1 MDSVKEN
8 RRYKRLPLKLSAV
21 CNKVGI
27 DGGVSVLIGET
38 INVSTGG
45 LLAEIGGEDLSV
57 GDTLS
62 IRMTL
67 PPSSGLMER
76 GGRMN
81 AHAKV
86 LRIYHKKD
94 AQSEKYQRYVAMQFC
109 GVPSFS
115 S

>member
-8 RRYKRLPLKLSAV
+8 RRHKRLPLKLSAV
-21 CNKVGI
+21 CNRVGI
-27 DGGVSVLIGET
+27 DGGVSILIGET

-45 LLAEIGGEDLSV
+45 LLVEVGGEELSV

-62 IRMTL
+62 LRMTL

-81 AHAKV
+81 AHAQV
-86 LRIYHKKD
+86 LRVFHKENP
-94 AQSEKYQRYVAMQFC
+94 QNNKYQRYVAMQFC